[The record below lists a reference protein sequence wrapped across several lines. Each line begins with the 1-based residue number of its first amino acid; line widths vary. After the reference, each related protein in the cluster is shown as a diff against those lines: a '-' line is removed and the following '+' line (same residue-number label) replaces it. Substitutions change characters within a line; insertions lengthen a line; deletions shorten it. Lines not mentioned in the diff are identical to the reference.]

1 MTDDD
6 FDAKMAERLA
16 NAGDRWRAMHA
27 EPATMKPD
35 VFAATEPVDIVATP
49 TRPRRRRWNAWAA
62 GISSVAAAAVAV
74 LIAVNIHGGGSG
86 KPPVEVGDTGIEAIT
101 GDWT

>member
-74 LIAVNIHGGGSG
+74 LIAVNIHGPNRFLAGGWPLRGRASAG
-86 KPPVEVGDTGIEAIT
+86 GAM
-101 GDWT
+101 